1 MHIMHNPLDT
11 VASCL
16 VEIVEDGA
24 WSFKNGE
31 NPSLT
36 SSGREIIICIIF
48 LELPG
53 FLESSLTYLE

>member
-16 VEIVEDGA
+16 VEIVEDAA

-31 NPSLT
+31 KPLK